1 MPLIPVAEG
10 NLRGISKATCLCVS
24 LIGLTL
30 AAGRGEA
37 DTKPASWADISAMC
51 RGLSG
56 ECADYRPVTSTGDEN
71 ADVGR
76 GQGL

>member
-10 NLRGISKATCLCVS
+10 NLRGISEATCLCLS

-37 DTKPASWADISAMC
+37 DTKPASWQTLARCAAVYRANAH
-51 RGLSG
+51 RG
-56 ECADYRPVTSTGDEN
+56 
-71 ADVGR
+71 
-76 GQGL
+76 